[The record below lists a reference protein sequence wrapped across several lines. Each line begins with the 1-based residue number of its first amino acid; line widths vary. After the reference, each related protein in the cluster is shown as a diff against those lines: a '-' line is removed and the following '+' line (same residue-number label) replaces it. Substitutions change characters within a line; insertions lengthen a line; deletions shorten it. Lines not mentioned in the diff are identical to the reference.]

1 MAKDRDQKSFSDAL
15 VEAAVDA
22 IITIDTGGVV
32 QTFNPAAEHI
42 FGYEADEV
50 IGKNVNLLMPEPYES
65 EHDDYMKHYLDTNE
79 ARIIGIGREA
89 VGKRADGSTFP
100 IHLAVNEFTIDGKRN
115 FVGILQDITELERD
129 KGRLLAQY
137 KTTRALAASST
148 IDEAASKFAQSI
160 CEEMGWALGC
170 VWAVDSEQN
179 VLRWMGGWHESVDL
193 NEFSK
198 ETGAMTFKRDEGIP
212 GRAWSSGK
220 LIWVEDVACE
230 PGQLRK
236 RLAERLGVHGA
247 LFFPFESEG
256 EGMGVIEFDSK
267 TTEEP
272 DEDLIRVVET
282 MGIQLCEFMKRRKAE
297 GEADRAK
304 DEFFA
309 LVSHELRTP
318 LTSIAGYLE
327 LLEEDSNGES
337 VLPAEQRKF
346 LSVIKRNT
354 RRLQRLVSDMLFV
367 AQVQAGKLPLEHE
380 TVDLGSVIAHSVEE
394 AQPRASEAGINLESE
409 IEPVPSIE
417 GDADRLGQV
426 LDNLIL
432 NAIKVTPSGGH
443 VRVKMSKQDG
453 IALIAVQDTG
463 PGIPEEE
470 QERLFDRFFRT
481 SSSVEKSVPGIGLG
495 LSIVKAIVEG
505 HKGHVRIGARE
516 GEGTAFYIELPLDDP
531 SH

>member
-1 MAKDRDQKSFSDAL
+1 MAKDREQTSFSDAL

-22 IITIDTGGVV
+22 IITIDSNGIVK
-32 QTFNPAAEHI
+32 TFNPAAERT
-42 FGYEADEV
+42 FGYEADEM
-50 IGKNVNLLMPEPYES
+50 IGMSVNILMPEPYES
-65 EHDDYMKHYLDTNE
+65 EHDGYMKRYLDTNE
-79 ARIIGIGREA
+79 ARIIGIGRK
-89 VGKRADGSTFP
+89 VIGKRADGSTFP

-129 KGRLLAQY
+129 KGRLLTQY
-137 KTTRALAASST
+137 KATRALAASSA
-148 IDEAASKFAQSI
+148 IDEAASSFIQAI
-160 CEEMGWALGC
+160 CKEMGWALGC

-179 VLRWMGGWHESVDL
+179 VLHYLGGWHESVDL
-193 NEFSK
+193 NEFDKSTRK
-198 ETGAMTFKRDEGIP
+198 MTFKPDEGIP
-212 GRAWSSGK
+212 GRAWSGGEP
-220 LIWVEDVACE
+220 IWVDDVTRE
-230 PGQLRK
+230 PGYLRA
-236 RLAERLGVHGA
+236 RLAEKVGLHGA
-247 LFFPFESEG
+247 LFFPFNG
-256 EGMGVIEFDSK
+256 EDKIMGVIEFDSK
-267 TTEEP
+267 KPEVL
-272 DEDLIRVVET
+272 DEDLISVVET
-282 MGIQLCEFMKRRKAE
+282 MSIQLCEFIKRKEAE
-297 GEADRAK
+297 SEADRLK

-327 LLEEDSNGES
+327 LLEEDTNGES
-337 VLPAEQRKF
+337 VLPVEQRKF
-346 LSVIKRNT
+346 LSIIKRNT
-354 RRLQRLVSDMLFV
+354 KRLQRLVSDMLFV

-394 AQPRASEAGINLESE
+394 AQLRASEAGINLESE

-453 IALIAVQDTG
+453 IALIEVQDTG

-505 HKGHVRIGARE
+505 HEGHVGIGGKE
-516 GEGTAFYIELPLDDP
+516 GKGTTFYIELPLDDP
-531 SH
+531 PH